1 MTEIMRNQT
10 MDFSKLYNKRGRP
23 KMKPEDKKPR
33 KRSTKQQQQIGEI
46 QQEQSIEQPV
56 EQLIEQPIDDVEVS
70 VQKLKALKTQWN
82 RYYKRNRERIL
93 KRKKELREAKE
104 KLLHETLGMQKV
116 ERRGRKPKVIDI
128 ENIGMIKCLQ

>member
-1 MTEIMRNQT
+1 MSENTDTLI
-10 MDFSKLYNKRGRP
+10 DFSPIYKTRGRP

-33 KRSTKQQQQIGEI
+33 RKRTNKQQPAI
-46 QQEQSIEQPV
+46 QEQPV
-56 EQLIEQPIDDVEVS
+56 EQPIEQPIDELQVS

-82 RYYKRNRERIL
+82 SYYKRNRERIL

-104 KLLHETLGMQKV
+104 RVLHETLGMQKV